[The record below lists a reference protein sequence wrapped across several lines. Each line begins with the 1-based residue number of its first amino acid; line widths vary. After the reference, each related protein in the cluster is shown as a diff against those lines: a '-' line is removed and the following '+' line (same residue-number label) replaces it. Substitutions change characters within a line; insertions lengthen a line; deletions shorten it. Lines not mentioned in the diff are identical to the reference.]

1 MTRLTAAVLAVAT
14 LAAGAASA
22 QGYYGDSY
30 YGDGRYDTRYRDDRG
45 DDYDDGYGQ
54 VDYAQVLDVRPIIVG
69 GREPGYGQQC
79 WQEPARGHYTAG
91 YGGAGYDG
99 TDYGYGGYDDDHGY
113 ARDDGYRHR
122 GSSAAPV
129 LGAIIGG
136 VIGNQF
142 GHNRGRDA
150 ATLAGAALGYALAR
164 DSQRRYYGDGYAYG
178 QPASVQRCR
187 TVASYR
193 DDERVEGYDV
203 TYQYNGRTY
212 HTTTPYHPGDRIR
225 VRVDVRPE
233 S

>member
-1 MTRLTAAVLAVAT
+1 MTRLTATILAVAM
-14 LAAGAASA
+14 LAAAGVASA
-22 QGYYGDSY
+22 QGYYGDGY
-30 YGDGRYDTRYRDDRG
+30 YDDGRYDTRYRNDRY
-45 DDYDDGYGQ
+45 DDDGYGQ
-54 VDYAQVLDVRPIIVG
+54 VDYAQVVDVRPIIVG
-69 GREPGYGQQC
+69 GREPMYGQQC
-79 WQEPARGHYTAG
+79 WQEPARGYDTAG
-91 YGGAGYDG
+91 YGGGG
-99 TDYGYGGYDDDHGY
+99 YGYGGYGDGY

-142 GHNRGRDA
+142 GHNSGRDA
-150 ATLAGAALGYALAR
+150 ATLAGAALGYALTR
-164 DSQRRYYGDGYAYG
+164 DSQRRYYGDGYAYR

-187 TVASYR
+187 TVTNSL

-225 VRVDVRPE
+225 VRVDVQPE